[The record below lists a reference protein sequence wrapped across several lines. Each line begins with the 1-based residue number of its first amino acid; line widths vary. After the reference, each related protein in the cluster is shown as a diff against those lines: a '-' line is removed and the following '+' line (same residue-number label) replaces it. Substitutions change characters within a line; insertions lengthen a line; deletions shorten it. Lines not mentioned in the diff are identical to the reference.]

1 MLSPFPPFTVKIPK
15 IFSVS
20 FPIFLKIAATL
31 LKELFTGLTT
41 LPRYMFNNKTG
52 GIPPRIGVQTLVK
65 QEVMILG
72 YDRRGSNKL

>member
-1 MLSPFPPFTVKIPK
+1 MLSPIPPFTVKIPK

-41 LPRYMFNNKTG
+41 PPRYMVNNKTG
-52 GIPPRIGVQTLVK
+52 GYVPRAPVI
-65 QEVMILG
+65 IAA
-72 YDRRGSNKL
+72 GSNDIRV

>member
-1 MLSPFPPFTVKIPK
+1 VKIPK

-41 LPRYMFNNKTG
+41 LPRFMVNNKTG
-52 GIPPRIGVQTLVK
+52 GIPPRKGLHSTS
-65 QEVMILG
+65 G
-72 YDRRGSNKL
+72 ASGSIRVYPKE

>member
-20 FPIFLKIAATL
+20 FPYFLKIAATL

-41 LPRYMFNNKTG
+41 LPRSMVNNKTG
-52 GIPPRIGVQTLVK
+52 DTCQDGSPDSSK
-65 QEVMILG
+65 LG
-72 YDRRGSNKL
+72 SKDIRV